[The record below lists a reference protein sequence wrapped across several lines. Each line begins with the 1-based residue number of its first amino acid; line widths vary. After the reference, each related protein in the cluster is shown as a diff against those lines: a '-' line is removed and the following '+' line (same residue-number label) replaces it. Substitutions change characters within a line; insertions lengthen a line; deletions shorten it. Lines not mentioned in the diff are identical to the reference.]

1 MSSTRQQTTIASAH
15 PASLPKLTDT
25 QRRVLIALCRP
36 YQDAGSFA
44 TPASNREIAGELFLT
59 VDAVKMHLRSLFAR
73 LELTGLPQNQKRA
86 RLAECAL
93 RLGLVTQR
101 DLG

>member
-1 MSSTRQQTTIASAH
+1 MPSST
-15 PASLPKLTDT
+15 P
-25 QRRVLIALCRP
+25 
-36 YQDAGSFA
+36 
-44 TPASNREIAGELFLT
+44 
-59 VDAVKMHLRSLFAR
+59 LFAR

-93 RLGLVTQR
+93 RLGLVRQR